1 MREFFT
7 LSPRHPVTLSPA
19 HFLMSTT
26 LCDLCHAREATVFV
40 SKIAG
45 NNLSKHRLCAEC
57 ARRAARAD
65 EFVDEAQMSDENI
78 SLQDVMNLLR
88 DSDALELNAK
98 SIVSPLDSLMQDK
111 DLPLDLS
118 LGEFPSDED
127 EVDAM
132 DEDAMDEMEREF
144 SGSDEFDGGAFI
156 ANMDLE
162 NDPFAEE
169 SDPFSDAASHEE
181 DAASD
186 EKPALLS
193 GSDAI
198 FGLDSG
204 AAGDRDF
211 SSARCPKCGTTWDR
225 LRQDGRAGCAQCYAT
240 FASQLADVMGR
251 VQKAS
256 QHAGKA
262 PRALEKRQR
271 RLVHLRAR
279 RDSRLELL
287 NRRLKDSVA
296 REKYEE
302 AAQLRDKI
310 KLLASTIVED

>member
-1 MREFFT
+1 
-7 LSPRHPVTLSPA
+7 
-19 HFLMSTT
+19 
-26 LCDLCHAREATVFV
+26 
-40 SKIAG
+40 
-45 NNLSKHRLCAEC
+45 
-57 ARRAARAD
+57 
-65 EFVDEAQMSDENI
+65 
-78 SLQDVMNLLR
+78 LR
-88 DSDALELNAK
+88 DSDALASSAVHN
-98 SIVSPLDSLMQDK
+98 IVSPLDSLMQDK

-127 EVDAM
+127 EVDAI
-132 DEDAMDEMEREF
+132 DEMELEDF
-144 SGSDEFDGGAFI
+144 SGSDEFDGAAFI
-156 ANMDLE
+156 ANMEGLE
-162 NDPFAEE
+162 NDPFANE
-169 SDPFSDAASHEE
+169 SDPFA

-204 AAGDRDF
+204 DAGDRDF

-287 NRRLKDSVA
+287 KRRLKESVA

>member
-1 MREFFT
+1 
-7 LSPRHPVTLSPA
+7 
-19 HFLMSTT
+19 MSTT

-40 SKIAG
+40 SKIVG

-57 ARRAARAD
+57 ARHAARAD
-65 EFVDEAQMSDENI
+65 EFVDEAQMSDESI

-88 DSDALELNAK
+88 DSDALASDALASSAVHK
-98 SIVSPLDSLMQDK
+98 FVSPLDSLMQDK

-132 DEDAMDEMEREF
+132 DEMEEF
-144 SGSDEFDGGAFI
+144 SGSDEFDGAAFI
-156 ANMDLE
+156 ANREGLD
-162 NDPFAEE
+162 DPFA
-169 SDPFSDAASHEE
+169 DAASDEK

-193 GSDAI
+193 ASDAL
-198 FGLDSG
+198 FGLESG
-204 AAGDRDF
+204 DASDRDF

-287 NRRLKDSVA
+287 NRRLKESVA